1 MNKYITFSLLIF
13 ATYTF
18 AQKGKTVS
26 KATVAPASAVTP
38 KQTTTVKD
46 KTNSTTTTGSIT
58 LTVDA
63 ALAPCSIDAN
73 KQCLQVL
80 RKGATSYESVDDI
93 EGFGYELGYTYTIQ
107 VKEILKSPPI
117 GVNESLYRYKWIKTI
132 KKVEEATTET
142 KKNEVPTLDLKRPK
156 DDATIFTNEN
166 GKKIGKTDV
175 TVNSPLDKKWYL
187 RKIKDAD
194 GTNLVTDDNVMFITI
209 STFNDRLEG
218 FGACNKFAAVLRS
231 DLSTSFNVSK
241 LYYDFANCGYKKL
254 ENLFFESLQTANKF
268 EVRNNSLILSN
279 QWNFLMAFTSDP
291 NNKEDISTTYVPQNI
306 IIKEDRTIAS
316 SEKQETK
323 TYQEPFTPTPIKEST
338 NTTIETKTVT
348 TLDENKQPVTT
359 TNTTV
364 TSDDDI
370 EIQKQIDALKKKQA
384 EKLAAQQKADED
396 AKIASDKEAELKKR
410 DELKQQELV
419 AAKLKEEKLAK
430 LKADKERLQKE
441 LDEMENGTVVEQ
453 KTEPTPTTQN
463 KSTTKPENKKEAK
476 NETIPT
482 KKTETKPT
490 VVVEKSKVINNNY
503 PEIEKENIVYYLKDK
518 KYKTLEKTEVVLKS
532 GIYDLGTQESSIQF
546 IEGALP
552 KMMVKLNSEVDKDD
566 FIYLVTC
573 DFKKEKRQVAVKP
586 LKNKINIELEKVE
599 NDIYE
604 IILPSKL
611 AVNEYA
617 FINIDDIKSNADATL
632 ACFGIGED
640 ANKIEKKDVK
650 EKFEKSKNSDC
661 KPDEIQ
667 VDKITKEKYE
677 IWYCKIAK
685 SKESGLGTYDQNMQ
699 YFIQISKSENKYY
712 ITMSILRYGS
722 QAKAEYSTPINA
734 KKGNVFLLGFENHKP
749 LEFTATDISNKSMTY
764 GTDDAAKVSKTVSL
778 LSEINQS
785 ELENIKEILTNNVID
800 GIRVLL
806 EDDIKLERNIET
818 KNGLKIKEK
827 FNCFFDSIK

>member
-46 KTNSTTTTGSIT
+46 KTNSNTTTGSIT

-63 ALAPCSIDAN
+63 ALAPCSTDAN

-80 RKGATSYESVDDI
+80 RKGATAYESVDDI

-117 GVNESLYRYKWIKTI
+117 GVNESLYRYKWIKTLSKKEEGVTEI
-132 KKVEEATTET
+132 KTEKTSIPPSKSTKEES
-142 KKNEVPTLDLKRPK
+142 
-156 DDATIFTNEN
+156 IIYTNEY

-175 TVNSPLDKKWYL
+175 NVNSPLDKKWYL

-194 GTNLVTDDNVMFITI
+194 GTSLVIDDNVMFITI

-218 FGACNKFAAVLRS
+218 FGACNKFAAVMRS
-231 DLSTSFNVSK
+231 DLTTSFNVSK

-291 NNKEDISTTYVPQNI
+291 NNKEDILTTYTPQNVY
-306 IIKEDRTIAS
+306 KNDDKTYAT

-323 TYQEPFTPTPIKEST
+323 AYQEPFTPTPIKEST

-364 TSDDDI
+364 SSDDDI

-410 DELKQQELV
+410 DELKQQELA
-419 AAKLKEEKLAK
+419 AAKEKEEKLAK

-453 KTEPTPTTQN
+453 KTVPEQS
-463 KSTTKPENKKEAK
+463 KSTTNTEVKIEA
-476 NETIPT
+476 IQP
-482 KKTETKPT
+482 KKTETEPTKPT
-490 VVVEKSKVINNNY
+490 EKNTKTTVKEKTTDKKTDKNSKTTI
-503 PEIEKENIVYYLKDK
+503 IEKPVEIIQPITKQETVISKSDITESKTVSNVYSIRDNNIVALETSSAIFKGSDKNTYLE
-518 KYKTLEKTEVVLKS
+518 LET
-532 GIYDLGTQESSIQF
+532 DESSVQF
-546 IEGALP
+546 VQSKMP
-552 KMMVKLNSEVDKDD
+552 KLIVKLNNNEK
-566 FIYLVTC
+566 IENYIALYTC
-573 DFKKEKRQVAVKP
+573 SFKSNKRQIYIRP
-586 LKNKINIELEKVE
+586 SKNKVLTSFSEMPNNE
-599 NDIYE
+599 YE
-604 IILPSKL
+604 IILPENL
-611 AVNEYA
+611 GEGEYI
-617 FINIDDIKSNADATL
+617 F
-632 ACFGIGED
+632 F
-640 ANKIEKKDVK
+640 
-650 EKFEKSKNSDC
+650 KNSDM
-661 KPDEIQ
+661 D
-667 VDKITKEKYE
+667 
-677 IWYCKIAK
+677 
-685 SKESGLGTYDQNMQ
+685 
-699 YFIQISKSENKYY
+699 
-712 ITMSILRYGS
+712 
-722 QAKAEYSTPINA
+722 TPILYNSSNT
-734 KKGNVFLLGFENHKP
+734 KVFCFGV
-749 LEFTATDISNKSMTY
+749 TY
-764 GTDDAAKVSKTVSL
+764 K
-778 LSEINQS
+778 
-785 ELENIKEILTNNVID
+785 
-800 GIRVLL
+800 
-806 EDDIKLERNIET
+806 
-818 KNGLKIKEK
+818 
-827 FNCFFDSIK
+827 

>member
-1 MNKYITFSLLIF
+1 MKKYITISLLIL
-13 ATYTF
+13 ATFTF

-26 KATVAPASAVTP
+26 KETVTP
-38 KQTTTVKD
+38 TVVEPKTPRYTKD
-46 KTNSTTTTGSIT
+46 IKLPSDKNPSSNGTIT

-63 ALAPCSIDAN
+63 ALAPCSTDAN

-80 RKGATSYESVDDI
+80 RKGATAYESVDDI
-93 EGFGYELGYTYTIQ
+93 EGFAYELGYTYTIQ

-142 KKNEVPTLDLKRPK
+142 KKNEVPTLELKRPK

-218 FGACNKFAAVLRS
+218 FGACNKFAAVMRS

-370 EIQKQIDALKKKQA
+370 EIQKQIDALKKKQV

-396 AKIASDKEAELKKR
+396 AKIASDKDAELKKR
-410 DELKQQELV
+410 DELKQQELA
-419 AAKLKEEKLAK
+419 AAKEKEEKLAK

-441 LDEMENGTVVEQ
+441 LDEMDNGTVVEQ
-453 KTEPTPTTQN
+453 KNEPTPTTQS

-476 NETIPT
+476 S
-482 KKTETKPT
+482 T
-490 VVVEKSKVINNNY
+490 VVVEKSKVITNNF

-518 KYKTLEKTEVVLKS
+518 KYKTLEKTKVVLKS

-617 FINIDDIKSNADATL
+617 FINKDDIKSNEDATL

-650 EKFEKSKNSDC
+650 EKLKDVSTENVIIPKKNNSTIIPEPEFPNRPYYLDGNELKSLERIDAQSDFGVKGMGYGGSDLFYSAFGKASTIQFAGNNLPRLFIQFENAID
-661 KPDEIQ
+661 PNDAIQ
-667 VDKITKEKYE
+667 IYSAIVKKDRRRFKTGSTTMTGSARNVADNKLSIEFKKISNNFYE
-677 IWYCKIAK
+677 IILPENVPANEYAII
-685 SKESGLGTYDQNMQ
+685 STQNGTQGY
-699 YFIQISKSENKYY
+699 
-712 ITMSILRYGS
+712 MSIGT
-722 QAKAEYSTPINA
+722 ST
-734 KKGNVFLLGFENHKP
+734 
-749 LEFTATDISNKSMTY
+749 
-764 GTDDAAKVSKTVSL
+764 
-778 LSEINQS
+778 
-785 ELENIKEILTNNVID
+785 
-800 GIRVLL
+800 
-806 EDDIKLERNIET
+806 
-818 KNGLKIKEK
+818 KI
-827 FNCFFDSIK
+827 NCFGVK

>member
-46 KTNSTTTTGSIT
+46 KTNSNTTTGSIT

-63 ALAPCSIDAN
+63 ALAPCSTDAN

-80 RKGATSYESVDDI
+80 RKGATAYESVDDI
-93 EGFGYELGYTYTIQ
+93 EGFAYELGYTYTIQ

-132 KKVEEATTET
+132 KKVEEVTTET
-142 KKNEVPTLDLKRPK
+142 KNKRRSYIRVKKAK
-156 DDATIFTNEN
+156 DDATIIYTNEN

-175 TVNSPLDKKWYL
+175 NVNSPLDKKWYL

-194 GTNLVTDDNVMFITI
+194 GTSLVIDDNVMFITI

-218 FGACNKFAAVLRS
+218 FGACNKFAAVMRS
-231 DLSTSFNVSK
+231 DLTTSFNVSK

-291 NNKEDISTTYVPQNI
+291 NNKEDILTTYTPQNVY
-306 IIKEDRTIAS
+306 KNDDKTYAT

-323 TYQEPFTPTPIKEST
+323 AYQEPFTPTPIKEST

-364 TSDDDI
+364 SSDDDI

-410 DELKQQELV
+410 DELKQQELA
-419 AAKLKEEKLAK
+419 AAKEKEEKLAK

-453 KTEPTPTTQN
+453 KTVPEQS
-463 KSTTKPENKKEAK
+463 KSTTKPEVKIEA
-476 NETIPT
+476 IQP
-482 KKTETKPT
+482 KKTETEPTKPT
-490 VVVEKSKVINNNY
+490 EKNTKTTVKEKTTDKKTDKNSKTTI
-503 PEIEKENIVYYLKDK
+503 IEKPVEIIQPITKQETVISKSDITESKTVSNVYSIRDNNIVALETSSAIFKGSDKNTYLE
-518 KYKTLEKTEVVLKS
+518 LET
-532 GIYDLGTQESSIQF
+532 DESSVQF
-546 IEGALP
+546 VQSKMP
-552 KMMVKLNSEVDKDD
+552 KLIVKLNNNEK
-566 FIYLVTC
+566 IENYIALYTC
-573 DFKKEKRQVAVKP
+573 SFKSNKRQIYIRP
-586 LKNKINIELEKVE
+586 SKNKVLTSFSEMPNNE
-599 NDIYE
+599 YE
-604 IILPSKL
+604 IILPENL
-611 AVNEYA
+611 GEGEYI
-617 FINIDDIKSNADATL
+617 F
-632 ACFGIGED
+632 F
-640 ANKIEKKDVK
+640 
-650 EKFEKSKNSDC
+650 KNSDM
-661 KPDEIQ
+661 D
-667 VDKITKEKYE
+667 
-677 IWYCKIAK
+677 
-685 SKESGLGTYDQNMQ
+685 
-699 YFIQISKSENKYY
+699 
-712 ITMSILRYGS
+712 
-722 QAKAEYSTPINA
+722 TPILYNSSNT
-734 KKGNVFLLGFENHKP
+734 KVFCFGV
-749 LEFTATDISNKSMTY
+749 TY
-764 GTDDAAKVSKTVSL
+764 K
-778 LSEINQS
+778 
-785 ELENIKEILTNNVID
+785 
-800 GIRVLL
+800 
-806 EDDIKLERNIET
+806 
-818 KNGLKIKEK
+818 
-827 FNCFFDSIK
+827 